1 VSTPPG
7 RSTTSVTRADEK
19 AEKCVDILS
28 EGGTIDD
35 CQEDRTDAPEQSTTP
50 SSSVDPCREWRDIAD
65 ARERLV
71 AEEERLNGALEA
83 ARLANSPKYEELDA
97 RHQAVLFEL
106 AELQQRTLM
115 AEASN
120 LRWSECLERANSAP

>member
-7 RSTTSVTRADEK
+7 QSTTSVNLADEK
-19 AEKCVDILS
+19 GEKCAEILS

-35 CQEDRTDAPEQSTTP
+35 CQEDRTYAPEQPTTP
-50 SSSVDPCREWRDIAD
+50 SSSVDPCREWRELAD

-71 AEEERLNGALEA
+71 TEEKRLNRELHTAL
-83 ARLANSPKYEELDA
+83 LANSPKYEELDA
-97 RHQAVLFEL
+97 RHQAVLGEL
-106 AELQQRTLM
+106 AELQQRILR

-120 LRWSECLERANSAP
+120 YSWSECLERANSAP